1 MFSTKVSFGY
11 RYAFL
16 EKQTFRLKYQATSLI
31 DQQGAA
37 LDKMLN
43 KMEKK
48 IKKLTNPLTVGV
60 TRKVPNTSLFEG
72 EDKMLLK
79 RRQQFLNK
87 KFFEQI
93 TLLLSSGSF
102 AEHLKSFDFVVN
114 QVSIC

>member
-1 MFSTKVSFGY
+1 MFSTRVSFGY

-48 IKKLTNPLTVGV
+48 IKKLT
-60 TRKVPNTSLFEG
+60 
-72 EDKMLLK
+72 
-79 RRQQFLNK
+79 Q
-87 KFFEQI
+87 
-93 TLLLSSGSF
+93 
-102 AEHLKSFDFVVN
+102 
-114 QVSIC
+114 